1 MRYLLWPD
9 DVIRPRLLSPFDECR
24 RTFGYGPCTD
34 STGQQNKY
42 ELIPTVKMETRHP
55 MKGYFGNEF
64 PSSVI
69 TADLW
74 QNSRKTWKI
83 FVFIFG
89 KTTPY
94 GKIFKILFWKDS
106 APHWS
111 TCRIQISW
119 NLDDRKSV
127 KLCYLPDKKIL
138 PGSSTVATA
147 VIAPKICQGQPP
159 ALYFVQTGSLSGVIP
174 ERVNIIKMGHKAN
187 PIFDWSLASSRI
199 ITFNCFSSRKTANVT
214 CKNLSKSIKV
224 SLNYKFIPL
233 LKQTAW
239 WLSGR

>member
-74 QNSRKTWKI
+74 QNSHKTWKI
-83 FVFIFG
+83 FAFIFG

-127 KLCYLPDKKIL
+127 KLCYLPDKKNSAWLFHCCYCAFRPQNL
-138 PGSSTVATA
+138 PRPAPSIVFRPNWFTFGSYTSTCEHHQNG
-147 VIAPKICQGQPP
+147 P
-159 ALYFVQTGSLSGVIP
+159 
-174 ERVNIIKMGHKAN
+174 
-187 PIFDWSLASSRI
+187 
-199 ITFNCFSSRKTANVT
+199 
-214 CKNLSKSIKV
+214 
-224 SLNYKFIPL
+224 
-233 LKQTAW
+233 
-239 WLSGR
+239 